1 MNPTLSARLLTRRSD
16 GFFRA
21 HPPAPWDAVL
31 ETPVALQALAL
42 VQPVAAPDPSADL
55 GVWEP
60 QVMEKVLPF
69 QQQLTPGVTV
79 AAAALES
86 AAAALESQTAEAPT
100 ASAVTEEKGQQ
111 SLLQPPPK
119 TQAPPP
125 SSWCWR

>member
-60 QVMEKVLPF
+60 QVMEKVLPSSSSS
-69 QQQLTPGVTV
+69 PR
-79 AAAALES
+79 ES
-86 AAAALESQTAEAPT
+86 PLRLPPWHLR
-100 ASAVTEEKGQQ
+100 
-111 SLLQPPPK
+111 LLPWNHRPRKLRQ
-119 TQAPPP
+119 QAP
-125 SSWCWR
+125 